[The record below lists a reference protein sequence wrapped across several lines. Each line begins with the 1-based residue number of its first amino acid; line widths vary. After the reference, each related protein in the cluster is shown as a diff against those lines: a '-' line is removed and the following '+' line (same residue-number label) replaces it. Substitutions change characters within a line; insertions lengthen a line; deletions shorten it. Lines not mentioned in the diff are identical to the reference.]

1 MYKLLP
7 EVKTVWTLNFIIRV
21 IFYSLIVLMIDF
33 YLIKGDLIFVDLPI
47 GILSFLVFIVGFI
60 SSLILPQ
67 LAYKYWWFDVKDNE
81 IYIERG
87 ILTRIRTVVPYSKI
101 QHIDVQQS
109 ILDRLFHLSKL
120 ILYTAGTRGADVIIP
135 GLPIDYAE
143 QLRDSLK
150 DITVNDSL

>member
-7 EVKTVWTLNFIIRV
+7 EVKTVWTFNFIIRV
-21 IFYSLIVLMIDF
+21 IFYSLIILIIDF
-33 YLIKGDLIFVDLPI
+33 YLIKGDLIFIDFPI
-47 GILSFLVFIVGFI
+47 GILSILVFTFGFI
-60 SSLILPQ
+60 LSFILPQ
-67 LAYKYWWFDVKDNE
+67 LAYKYWWFDVKENE

-109 ILDRLFHLSKL
+109 VLDRLFHLSKL
-120 ILYTAGTRGADVIIP
+120 VLYTAGTRGADVIIP
-135 GLPIDYAE
+135 GLPLDYAE

>member
-7 EVKTVWTLNFIIRV
+7 EVKTVWILNFIIRV
-21 IFYSLIVLMIDF
+21 IFYSIIALIIDF
-33 YLIKGDLIFVDLPI
+33 YLIKGDLIFIDLPI
-47 GILSFLVFIVGFI
+47 GILSTLVFIVGFI
-60 SSLILPQ
+60 LSFILPQ
-67 LAYKYWWFDVKDNE
+67 LAYKYWWFDVKENE
-81 IYIERG
+81 IYIEHG

-135 GLPIDYAE
+135 GLPLEYAE

>member
-7 EVKTVWTLNFIIRV
+7 EVKTVWTINFIIRV
-21 IFYSLIVLMIDF
+21 IFYSIIVLIIDF
-33 YLIKGDLIFVDLPI
+33 YLIKGDLIFIDLPI
-47 GILSFLVFIVGFI
+47 GILSILVFTIGFI
-60 SSLILPQ
+60 LSFILPQ

>member
-7 EVKTVWTLNFIIRV
+7 EVKTVWTINSIIRV
-21 IFYSLIVLMIDF
+21 IFYSLIILIIDF
-33 YLIKGDLIFVDLPI
+33 YLIKGDLIFIDLPI
-47 GILSFLVFIVGFI
+47 GILSIFIFIVGFI
-60 SSLILPQ
+60 TSFIIPQ
-67 LAYKYWWFDVKDNE
+67 LAYKYWWFNVKENE

-120 ILYTAGTRGADVIIP
+120 VLYTAGTRGADVRIP

>member
-33 YLIKGDLIFVDLPI
+33 YLIKGDLIFIDLPI
-47 GILSFLVFIVGFI
+47 GILSILVFTIGFI
-60 SSLILPQ
+60 LSFILPQ
-67 LAYKYWWFDVKDNE
+67 LAYKYWWFDVKENE

-135 GLPIDYAE
+135 GLPLEYAE